1 MVRATEKAS
10 KNDKSREFYQR
21 RRQGIDRKVRTMITH
36 LCNQFQHSANVTIIY
51 EYRDEVSFFRSHL
64 NENGARWFPS
74 LEALV
79 SAYCSE
85 EDLFTNSKVAKS

>member
-1 MVRATEKAS
+1 
-10 KNDKSREFYQR
+10 
-21 RRQGIDRKVRTMITH
+21 MITH